1 MSLLLVF
8 TNNSTKNVFEIL
20 FYLLSDRAPSLQNG
34 VTHVALWHSWLE
46 RKNFWIYFWVGFLY
60 LSIKNESKNTFLVKI
75 RNIQWKKNVSS
86 RYGICCGIKN
96 DLLVEPSYVQEGVDL
111 LLRCLGWSFFE
122 LYRFQDLERL
132 SLEKMCPEKE
142 ILSTS
147 RIHLDLVSVRPFRRK
162 SSNTWRIAS
171 RWLCWASAGVLLH
184 PQTTLQIPWRS
195 LHRVSRKSVDNGV
208 AT

>member
-1 MSLLLVF
+1 MWSMKLNGD
-8 TNNSTKNVFEIL
+8 TGTKFAEGRRRPI
-20 FYLLSDRAPSLQNG
+20 FQR
-34 VTHVALWHSWLE
+34 E
-46 RKNFWIYFWVGFLY
+46 RLASAFVCC
-60 LSIKNESKNTFLVKI
+60 
-75 RNIQWKKNVSS
+75 RMPC

-147 RIHLDLVSVRPFRRK
+147 RIHLDLVRVRPFRRK
-162 SSNTWRIAS
+162 SSNTWRIAW
-171 RWLCWASAGVLLH
+171 RWLCWASEGMLLH
-184 PQTTLQIPWRS
+184 PQTTLQILWRS
-195 LHRVSRKSVDNGV
+195 LRRVSRKSVDNGV